1 MKVARDNLNPRN
13 PKLKISISI
22 AVFVLICL
30 LAIWGASQF
39 NQVGIV
45 WYSIV
50 PPLLAITMAI
60 VTNRLLTSL
69 GVAVGIGIILSSVQ
83 KNVGFEMPWFLI
95 LGSEGWSISKS
106 VIGTFNLSVIIFI
119 VLILSMISVMIISGG
134 MQGVINWLSQFAKG
148 SRSTQLVTVLMGLAI
163 FIDDYANTMI
173 VGSAMRPVT
182 DKKKISREKLA
193 FLVDAT
199 TAPVAGLAIVS
210 TWIGYEIFLFTSTA
224 ESIGIDKDGY
234 SMFFDALGYRF
245 YCLMMVIF
253 VFVNVISGR
262 DFGEMLKAEKRS
274 HSSGA
279 VLAVDATP
287 MTSKVFSTLSH
298 NPAARISSFSATIP
312 IVMLFGT
319 MVTAFWFYGGSL
331 GSFWSWTTWR
341 EILSR
346 VAEEGNNVQVLAIGS
361 GVGLFTAI
369 FFAIAVSGIGFGQT
383 FKAILLGLNGSLL
396 PSLILI
402 LAWGLKE
409 VCDALRTGDFLGA
422 TVSNVISPVWFP
434 TIIFVVAA
442 LTSFATGTSWGTM
455 AILIPTATPIAFGLD
470 GSTYGITTIICLGAV
485 LDGSIFGDHCSPISD
500 TTIMSS
506 ISSSCDHIHHVR
518 TQLPYSLTVAGL
530 AIIFGYLP
538 AAFRFPPWF
547 LITCATGVIVLI
559 FLFVA
564 KPVSGSR

>member
-1 MKVARDNLNPRN
+1 MKDIKGNVD
-13 PKLKISISI
+13 PKLKISIPI
-22 AVFVLICL
+22 AIFVLICL
-30 LAIWGASQF
+30 LAIWGAWQF
-39 NQVGIV
+39 NQTEIV
-45 WYSIV
+45 WYSII

-60 VTNRLLTSL
+60 VTNRVLTSL
-69 GVAVGIGIILSSVQ
+69 GVAIGIGVILSSVQ
-83 KNVGFEMPWFLI
+83 KDIGSEMPWFLI
-95 LGSEGWSISKS
+95 LGSESWSVFKS
-106 VIGTFNLSVIIFI
+106 VIGTFNLQVIIFI
-119 VLILSMISVMIISGG
+119 LLILSMISVMIISGG

-182 DKKKISREKLA
+182 DQKKISREKLA

-210 TWIGYEIFLFTSTA
+210 TWIGYEIFLFAATA

-245 YCLMMVIF
+245 YCLMMLIF
-253 VFVNVISGR
+253 VFTNVISGR

-274 HSSGA
+274 HSHGA
-279 VLAVDATP
+279 ILAADATP
-287 MTSKVFSTLSH
+287 MTSKIFSTLSY
-298 NPAARISSFSATIP
+298 NPVAKVSSLSAIIP

-319 MVTAFWFYGGSL
+319 MAAAFWFYGGSS
-331 GSFWSWTTWR
+331 GSFLSWTNWR
-341 EILSR
+341 RVLSK
-346 VAEEGNNVQVLAIGS
+346 VSEEGNNVQVLAIGS
-361 GVGLFTAI
+361 GIGLFTAI
-369 FFAIAVSGIGFGQT
+369 ICAIAISRIGFGQT
-383 FKAILLGLNGSLL
+383 FKAILLGLSGSLL
-396 PSLILI
+396 PTLILVF
-402 LAWGLKE
+402 AWGLKA
-409 VCDALRTGDFLGA
+409 VCDALQTGGFLGA
-422 TVSNVISPVWFP
+422 IVSNVLSPVWFP
-434 TIIFVVAA
+434 AIIFVVAA

-530 AIIFGYLP
+530 AIICGYLP
-538 AAFRFPPWF
+538 AAFGFPPWF
-547 LITCATGVIVLI
+547 LITFATGVIVLI
-559 FLFVA
+559 FLFIA
-564 KPVSGSR
+564 KPASA